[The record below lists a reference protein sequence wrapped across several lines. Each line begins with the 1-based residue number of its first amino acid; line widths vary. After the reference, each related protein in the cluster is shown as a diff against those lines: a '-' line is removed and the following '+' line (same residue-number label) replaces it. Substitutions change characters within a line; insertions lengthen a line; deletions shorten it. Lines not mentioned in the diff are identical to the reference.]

1 MYFVCI
7 GFNEVQ
13 TNKRNAYRQK
23 VAADKM
29 ASAGGDE
36 GEGPAAKKVR
46 RADGEVGAGEEM
58 RDAGAGEDEEIVDD
72 EEEHEEEPEEEDDD
86 DEQEGENEHE
96 RLDVEEPLEEMEQHE
111 AEDEALDNGED
122 SE

>member
-1 MYFVCI
+1 MCA

-13 TNKRNAYRQK
+13 TSKRNAYRQK

-29 ASAGGDE
+29 AGGGGEE

-46 RADGEVGAGEEM
+46 TQDGGVEVGGEM
-58 RDAGAGEDEEIVDD
+58 RDAAAGEEEETGED
-72 EEEHEEEPEEEDDD
+72 EEEHEDDPEEDDD
-86 DEQEGENEHE
+86 EDEQEGENEHE
-96 RLDVEEPLEEMEQHE
+96 RLDVEEPLEEIEQRE
-111 AEDEALDNGED
+111 GEDEALDNGED